1 MRGRKILMK
10 SQIFIIDDFTKYS
23 KELGVSLTGIG
34 ENVHHLGPKKKIK
47 NKFNEILKNNSQQEM
62 KKLWSSKKFAIQ
74 IYNYVKKFESNK
86 IVHIQHEFF
95 GQSAIGSLLDNFIQI
110 PLLLFLL
117 KKNKIM
123 TVITLHSILPQ
134 ELKIIE
140 ELLPDKIKPK
150 KIISKIFLIYLKI
163 WYSLIGKLSSK
174 IIVHGECFK
183 NTLIQDYGIKSK
195 KIYVVRHGI
204 LTDFNQKYKKTY
216 DEKIILYFGVI
227 SPRKGIENLI
237 ESFKIFFKNNSN
249 SKLVIIGKEP
259 EYYKGYLEKIKQSVK
274 KEKLEKNIIFTGFQE
289 DEQLA
294 EWLSNTNI
302 LVLPYTSSTAASG
315 VFSIGLNR
323 KIPMIVTK
331 TKFFEEETENGSCAL
346 LVPPNN
352 NQELSNA
359 LKNLLENIE
368 LGENML
374 KNQNIVAE
382 KRSWNNIAIHTQ
394 KTYSD

>member
-1 MRGRKILMK
+1 MK

-23 KELGVSLTGIG
+23 KELGTSLRDIG
-34 ENVHHLGPKKKIK
+34 ENVHHLVPKKKIK
-47 NKFNEILKNNSQQEM
+47 NKFNEILKNNSQQNV
-62 KKLWSSKKFAIQ
+62 KKIWSSKKFAIQ
-74 IYNYVKKFESNK
+74 IYNYVKKIENDK

-117 KKNKIM
+117 KRNKIM

-134 ELKIIE
+134 ELSTIE
-140 ELLPDKIKPK
+140 ELLPKKIKPK
-150 KIISKIFLIYLKI
+150 KVISKIFLVYLKI
-163 WYSLIGKLSSK
+163 WYGIVGKLCSK

-204 LTDFNQKYKKTY
+204 LTDFQHKFKKTHN
-216 DEKIILYFGVI
+216 EKIILYFGVI

-237 ESFKIFFKNNSN
+237 ESYKIFFKKNPN
-249 SKLVIIGKEP
+249 SKLIIIGKEP
-259 EYYKGYLEKIKQSVK
+259 EYYKGYLEKIKESVK
-274 KEKLEKNIIFTGFQE
+274 KENLEKNIIFTGFQE
-289 DEQLA
+289 DKQLS
-294 EWLSNTNI
+294 EWLSNTDI

-346 LVPPNN
+346 LVQPNN
-352 NQELSNA
+352 NEELSNA
-359 LKNLLENIE
+359 LKNLLEHTE
-368 LGENML
+368 LKKNMF

-382 KRSWNNIAIHTQ
+382 KRSWRNIAIHTQ
-394 KTYSD
+394 NTYSD